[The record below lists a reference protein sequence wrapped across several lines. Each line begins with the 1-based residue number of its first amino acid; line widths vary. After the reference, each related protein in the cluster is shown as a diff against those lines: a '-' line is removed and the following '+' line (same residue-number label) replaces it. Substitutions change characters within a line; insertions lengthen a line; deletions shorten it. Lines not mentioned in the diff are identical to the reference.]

1 MSTTE
6 TTESEQSVTGQ
17 EAAQEPY
24 GQAADPGQ
32 DAPLADAQEGSQ
44 GPAEPYGAS
53 GITAYDPYD
62 IPWEVQ
68 TRIALKSRA
77 AKDLGISENSIYK
90 AILQGKIRGYKNSR
104 AQNATWYVDIQEVQ
118 DAFLPCNECGQVKR
132 KSQVWWYEGMA
143 DNGQIPGQTAIDVN
157 ITSPGKYGVNR
168 YSTS

>member
-6 TTESEQSVTGQ
+6 TTESKESVTGQ
-17 EAAQEPY
+17 EAPY
-24 GQAADPGQ
+24 GHEPQSPDPSEGM
-32 DAPLADAQEGSQ
+32 PLEDAQEGSQ
-44 GPAEPYGAS
+44 GSAEPYGAG

-143 DNGQIPGQTAIDVN
+143 EQQQIPGQTAIDIN
-157 ITSPGKYGVNR
+157 TGK
-168 YSTS
+168 